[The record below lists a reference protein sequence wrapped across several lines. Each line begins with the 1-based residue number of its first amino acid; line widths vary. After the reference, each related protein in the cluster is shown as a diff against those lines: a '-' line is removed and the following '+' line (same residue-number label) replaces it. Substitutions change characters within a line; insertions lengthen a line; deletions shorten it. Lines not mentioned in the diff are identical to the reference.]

1 MMLSSL
7 MEKKL
12 IKLKRD
18 RSRFKATDY
27 DKNGEIFCSKCGHK
41 KLAKIKLPD
50 TGFGKSLDPEGKGY
64 FMAVCE
70 CKCGLSKKEIGQ
82 NQSSQIE
89 YFWGHKKSDEISE
102 EEFTA
107 DDDLPFE

>member
-1 MMLSSL
+1 MLSSL
-7 MEKKL
+7 MEKNL

-18 RSRFKATDY
+18 KSRFKATDY

-41 KLAKIKLPD
+41 KLAKIKRPD
-50 TGFGKSLDPEGKGY
+50 TGFGRSLDPESKGY

-70 CKCGLSKKEIGQ
+70 CKCGLSKKEIDRQ
-82 NQSSQIE
+82 KSSQIE
-89 YFWGHKKSDEISE
+89 YFWEHKKSDENSE
-102 EEFTA
+102 GEFTA